1 MKCDEYLEWYN
12 SVALPPEHISV
23 NTMPDL
29 DDNCPPLETLPSAQ
43 RHALLAAGFLGSF
56 DAAALA
62 ALLDDPVDP
71 FLNALEAAGLI
82 HQSSEMYRI
91 APLYEAAIRRELDDL
106 PGSTMRA
113 FAERAT
119 RYYAQQIDGTNDAE
133 HAYMRHFVQ
142 LCDLLI
148 QQEPGALVG
157 VAASASFFHFN
168 DQQHQHTLAYYRGL
182 GEGLLDRF
190 DVAQT
195 YFEALLAAP
204 DLDDTTKARTLNS
217 SALFAQ
223 SQGEYERARDRF
235 AAGYAIWQRLGNS
248 VRQGSTL
255 KNMGILHYE
264 LHEYDAAEAKFRE
277 SAALFESAG
286 ATYFQALSFNELG
299 LLCRERGRWR
309 DAETYLQQAA
319 VILAQ
324 EGSQDFQGRIA
335 NNLGEVALLQG
346 RLDDALAHFEAALKL
361 MTSQMYAIDVH
372 LNRGLI
378 YQAVGDAAQ
387 ALAEYQTALELVERI
402 GRNDVAPLI
411 HYRIGRVQQQ
421 LGRNEAAY
429 AAYIEAADA
438 IEARREPMRD
448 EALLM
453 SLMGRWQ
460 QVYEAAILCC
470 LEQNDAVGAFS
481 FAERAR
487 ARAFADLLA
496 QRGADLVS
504 EQVEPVTAPEI
515 QAALTT
521 GTLLLSYFT
530 IGLRGPEAALLD
542 AMPPAASAVRAC
554 LEIPP
559 QLVLLA
565 LSQGA
570 ARIYT
575 CPLDPNVLHAASP
588 YLADGRRFLRPAI
601 VRRISDA
608 LIAPAINL
616 VAHAQRIIVVP
627 HGPLH
632 HCSFAAL
639 CGPTGEPLIDQ
650 VSISYAPSATTWLRT
665 VATSRDDSLLP
676 CLALGYD
683 SADAVQLRHTE
694 AEAKAIAQSCGGI
707 AWRGAKGVSERLA
720 REAGR
725 YRRLHLACHGEY
737 DVDDPLNSWLEL
749 GPGERLRAAAVI
761 AEFTLH
767 ADLVTLSACRSG
779 VSRILRGDEPMGL
792 VRAFLRAGAQA
803 VLVTLWP
810 VEDQSARLLMER
822 FYAIL
827 LAQGGSA
834 DPAAALRDAQRYLRD
849 LRDDAGTH
857 PYVGAEFWAPY
868 VLVGGAAITST

>member
-1 MKCDEYLEWYN
+1 
-12 SVALPPEHISV
+12 
-23 NTMPDL
+23 MPDL
-29 DDNCPPLETLPSAQ
+29 DDNCPLESLPSAQ
-43 RHALLAAGFLGSF
+43 RHALLAAAFLGSF
-56 DAAALA
+56 DAAALV
-62 ALLDDPVDP
+62 ALLDDSVDP

-82 HQSSEMYRI
+82 HRSSRGYRI
-91 APLYEAAIRRELDDL
+91 APAYEAALRRKLDDL

-148 QQEPGALVG
+148 QQEPGALAG

-195 YFEALLAAP
+195 YFETLLAAS
-204 DLDDTTKARTLNS
+204 DLDDTIKARTLNS

-223 SQGEYERARDRF
+223 SQGDYERARDRF

-309 DAETYLQQAA
+309 DAETYLRQAA
-319 VILAQ
+319 VILEQ

-346 RLDDALAHFEAALKL
+346 RFDDALVHFAHALER
-361 MTSQMYAIDVH
+361 MTSQVYAVDVH

-378 YQAVGDAAQ
+378 HQAAGDAKHAM
-387 ALAEYQTALELVERI
+387 AEYQAALALAERI
-402 GRNDVAPLI
+402 GRNDVIPLI
-411 HYRIGRVQQQ
+411 HYRIGRLQQQ
-421 LGRNEAAY
+421 IGRNEAAY
-429 AAYIEAADA
+429 ASYTEAADA

-448 EALLM
+448 EGLLM

-460 QVYEAAILCC
+460 QVYEAAILLC
-470 LEQNDAVGAFS
+470 LEQGDAVGAFS

-496 QRGADLVS
+496 RRGADLAD
-504 EQVEPVTAPEI
+504 EHAAPATAQEL
-515 QAALTT
+515 QAALAP
-521 GTLLLSYFT
+521 GTLMVSYFT
-530 IGLRGPEAALLD
+530 TGLRGPEAALLD
-542 AMPPAASAVRAC
+542 AMPPAAAALRAC
-554 LEIPP
+554 LEVTPR
-559 QLVLLA
+559 LVLLA
-565 LSQGA
+565 LTQET
-570 ARIYT
+570 ARVYA
-575 CPLDPNVLHAASP
+575 CSLDPNLLHAASP

-601 VRRISDA
+601 LRRISDA
-608 LIAPAINL
+608 LITPVADL
-616 VAHAQRIIVVP
+616 VAAAQRILIVP

-632 HCSFAAL
+632 QCSFAAL
-639 CGPTGEPLIDQ
+639 NDPAGQALIDHAP
-650 VSISYAPSATTWLRT
+650 ISYAPSATTWLRT
-665 VATSRDDSLLP
+665 SAAPIGDALLP

-683 SADAVQLRHTE
+683 NAAGVQLRHTE
-694 AEAKAIAQSCGGI
+694 AEAAVIAHRCGGV
-707 AWRGAKGVSERLA
+707 AWRGTKGVSGRLVS
-720 REAGR
+720 EAGR

-749 GPGERLRAAAVI
+749 GPGERLRAADVI
-761 AEFTLH
+761 TDFRLR
-767 ADLVTLSACRSG
+767 ADLVALSACRSG

-792 VRAFLRAGAQA
+792 VRAFLRAGARA

-822 FYAIL
+822 FYDTL
-827 LAQGGSA
+827 LAQGDDT
-834 DPAAALRDAQRYLRD
+834 DPAAALSDAQSYLRD
-849 LRDDAGTH
+849 LRDADGAQ
-857 PYVGAEFWAPY
+857 PYASPEFWAPY